1 MCQLVLWVLDM
12 VLDSLV
18 RLHVRDWGCLWG
30 CCCTA
35 SSRKQSSQPFFAA
48 GSWPAPGVSS
58 QPDHH
63 TSVTACGTAISRLTE
78 PGGLTMRSL
87 LLLRSASSWSEQHIS
102 CAVDYVLAEV
112 FNNGMVQGS
121 LVNDE
126 FL

>member
-12 VLDSLV
+12 VPDSLV
-18 RLHVRDWGCLWG
+18 RLHLRDWGCPWG

-35 SSRKQSSQPFFAA
+35 SSRKQSSQLFFAA

-63 TSVTACGTAISRLTE
+63 TSVPACGTAISRLIK

-87 LLLRSASSWSEQHIS
+87 LLLLCYAVRSASSWSDQHIS
-102 CAVDYVLAEV
+102 CLQWTTYWQRSSTTAWCREAL
-112 FNNGMVQGS
+112 
-121 LVNDE
+121 
-126 FL
+126 